1 MSRFA
6 LDLNPR
12 QVRTALDVLAAAV
25 IVSVAFALA
34 GLTWRI
40 AGHAGTGAI
49 VVPQRSAAS
58 GAVDVAPAL
67 ALNPF
72 GRASA
77 SAATQATALQLRLT
91 GVIAAEPASLSTAF
105 IAVGAEPANAFSVGQ
120 QVGGATIEGILRD
133 RVILNN
139 NGAIEYLAF
148 PDPTLTPQQ
157 QATVNQ
163 PAAQP
168 GQPGQPAAG
177 QPGTPPPPNAQAATL
192 LTRLNASPAQGG
204 YAIGENPPA
213 GLQQGDVIQ
222 TVNGVALNDP
232 AAATAA
238 LSAAQ
243 ASGTATITLMRN
255 GQRITLTVPTR

>member
-1 MSRFA
+1 MSRTI
-6 LDLNPR
+6 LDLSPR
-12 QVRTALDVLAAAV
+12 QVRTALDVLTGAV
-25 IVSVAFALA
+25 VVSVAFALA

-49 VVPQRSAAS
+49 VVPKGS
-58 GAVDVAPAL
+58 GGGVVDIAPAL

-72 GRASA
+72 GKASA
-77 SAATQATALQLRLT
+77 TDATQPTSLQLRLA
-91 GVIAAEPASLSTAF
+91 GVITASPASLSTAY
-105 IAVGAEPANAFSVGQ
+105 IAVGAEPVASFGVGQ

-139 NGAIEYLAF
+139 NGSIEYLAF
-148 PDPTLTPQQ
+148 PDPTKTPQQ
-157 QATVNQ
+157 QAASLGQTA
-163 PAAQP
+163 PARP
-168 GQPGQPAAG
+168 GAPPSAAV
-177 QPGTPPPPNAQAATL
+177 TPPTAQAATL
-192 LTRLNASPAQGG
+192 LSRFNASPTQGG

-238 LSAAQ
+238 FAAAQ
-243 ASGTATITLMRN
+243 ASGTATITISRN
-255 GQRITLTVPTR
+255 GQRMTLSVPTR